1 MQTFSGVIM
10 INYLVYAAALI
21 AGYFIGSVPFGYI
34 IGRMHHID
42 IRKEGSG
49 NIGATNVTRVIG
61 PMAGKLCFAL
71 DFCKGLLPVLAL
83 KLLITRGVIAEPLF
97 GLGAVLMIFAVV
109 LGHMFTCFL
118 NFKGGKGIATAVG
131 GVAAIAPLPAVAAFV
146 VWLAVFK
153 ISGYVSLGSIVAAVA
168 LPVLA
173 WGLGFF
179 KVTAPLPWSVIGFFA
194 LLAAVAVWTHRSN
207 IVRLI
212 NGTENSFRK
221 K

>member
-1 MQTFSGVIM
+1 M
-10 INYLVYAAALI
+10 INYLIYAAALV
-21 AGYFIGSVPFGYI
+21 AGYIIGSVPFGYI
-34 IGRMHHID
+34 IGKIHHID
-42 IRKEGSG
+42 IRTAGSG

-61 PMAGKLCFAL
+61 PVAGKICFAL

-83 KLLITRGVIAEPLF
+83 KLLIAKGVIAEPLF
-97 GLGAVLMIFAVV
+97 GLGATLMIFAVV

-131 GVAAIAPLPAVAAFV
+131 GVAAIAHLPAAAAFI

-179 KVTAPLPWSVIGFFA
+179 KVTSPLPWTVIAFFA
-194 LLAAVAVWTHRSN
+194 ILAAVAVWTHRSN

>member
-1 MQTFSGVIM
+1 MLRSYGWKM
-10 INYLVYAAALI
+10 
-21 AGYFIGSVPFGYI
+21 
-34 IGRMHHID
+34 
-42 IRKEGSG
+42 
-49 NIGATNVTRVIG
+49 
-61 PMAGKLCFAL
+61 
-71 DFCKGLLPVLAL
+71 GLLTLVCDAA
-83 KLLITRGVIAEPLF
+83 KGVAATIIANLIVGEIGMYVA
-97 GLGAVLMIFAVV
+97 AVCVV
-109 LGHMFTCFL
+109 GGHTWSCFMK
-118 NFKGGKGIATAVG
+118 FKGGKGIATAVG

>member
-1 MQTFSGVIM
+1 MV
-10 INYLVYAAALI
+10 NYLVYAAALI

-34 IGRMHHID
+34 IGRIHHID

-83 KLLITRGVIAEPLF
+83 KLLIARGVIAVSLF
-97 GLGAVLMIFAVV
+97 DLETVLMIFAVV

-118 NFKGGKGIATAVG
+118 GFKGGKGIATAVG
-131 GVAAIAPLPAVAAFV
+131 GVAAIAPLPAAAAFIT
-146 VWLAVFK
+146 WLVIFK
-153 ISGYVSLGSIVAAVA
+153 VSGYVSLGSILAAVSLPIWAVVLSA
-168 LPVLA
+168 L
-173 WGLGFF
+173 
-179 KVTAPLPWSVIGFFA
+179 KVARFPGWAVVVFFA

-207 IVRLI
+207 IKRLRE
-212 NGTENSFRK
+212 GTENSFK

>member
-1 MQTFSGVIM
+1 
-10 INYLVYAAALI
+10 
-21 AGYFIGSVPFGYI
+21 
-34 IGRMHHID
+34 
-42 IRKEGSG
+42 
-49 NIGATNVTRVIG
+49 
-61 PMAGKLCFAL
+61 
-71 DFCKGLLPVLAL
+71 
-83 KLLITRGVIAEPLF
+83 
-97 GLGAVLMIFAVV
+97 MIFAVV

-131 GVAAIAPLPAVAAFV
+131 GVAAVAPLPAVAAFV